1 MYELFA
7 RSAKYIFIVLIYY
20 FLFNF
25 LKIMIADLR
34 TDKSLPQDTGFC
46 LLEEDGIKHTL
57 YTINTIGRA
66 EDSDIIINDPFI
78 SSKHALI
85 TKRGRNLII
94 QDLHSTNGSF
104 INDKRVK
111 RPTKLKENDEIRL
124 GTKKFTF

>member
-66 EDSDIIINDPFI
+66 EDSI
-78 SSKHALI
+78 
-85 TKRGRNLII
+85 
-94 QDLHSTNGSF
+94 
-104 INDKRVK
+104 
-111 RPTKLKENDEIRL
+111 
-124 GTKKFTF
+124 